1 MRQDERGFTLI
12 ELLVAL
18 SIFALIAAAGVALL
32 AGSVSA
38 QAAIGRR
45 LDETTAIQR
54 MRSLVTA
61 DLIQA
66 LPRISRTE
74 QGTAAPAF
82 YAEGTVDASR
92 PLLKFV
98 RAGRDDLDGAAA
110 RPTIEKVEYWLVAGQ
125 LERRTASYV
134 DGAAPSP
141 PATMLDD
148 VRSVRLRFRDAGG
161 GWRGDWA
168 AVQPDALPTAVEMTL
183 ERRGAAA
190 LTIAF
195 LVGPGAP
202 PAVTT
207 DG

>member
-1 MRQDERGFTLI
+1 MRDGERGFTLI

-32 AGSVSA
+32 SGSVSA
-38 QAAIGRR
+38 QAVIGRH
-45 LDETTAIQR
+45 LDETSAVER

-66 LPRISRTE
+66 LPRISRTAA
-74 QGTAAPAF
+74 GTAAPAF
-82 YAEGTVDASR
+82 YAEGTVDPAR
-92 PLLKFV
+92 PLIQFV
-98 RAGRDDLDGAAA
+98 RAGRDDLDGVTP

-125 LERRTASYV
+125 LQRRTAPYV
-134 DGAAPSP
+134 DGAATGT

-148 VRSVRLRFRDAGG
+148 LAAVRLRFRDAGG

-168 AVQPDALPTAVEMTL
+168 AVQPDTLPTAVEMTL
-183 ERRGAAA
+183 ERRGAAP
-190 LTIAF
+190 LTLAF

-202 PAVTT
+202 PKAAT
-207 DG
+207 GG